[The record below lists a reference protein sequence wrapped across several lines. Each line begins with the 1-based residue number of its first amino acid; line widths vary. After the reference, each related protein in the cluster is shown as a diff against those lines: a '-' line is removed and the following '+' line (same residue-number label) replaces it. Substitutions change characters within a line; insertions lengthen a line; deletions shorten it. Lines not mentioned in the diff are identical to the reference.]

1 MPKRNNGAILN
12 MEQAVEK
19 YIVLIGDGMGDEPLP
34 EFEQRTALEA
44 ARIPTMDFLARN
56 GELGLLKTIPDGM
69 PLGSDVANMSLMGYD
84 PREFY
89 TGRGPLEAAAMG
101 IEMNPED
108 VAFRCNLVTLS
119 FREGRVYMDDYSAG
133 HIGTEEAHS
142 LVEDL
147 ATLISSRSFELI
159 PGVSY
164 RHLLLWR
171 GGPEGIVTFP
181 PHDYTN
187 QDVTEAWHIY
197 EDEPLLFQVFKKAI
211 TFFHRHPVNEK
222 RKERGLNPANSIW
235 LWGQGRKP
243 VMPTLTD
250 LYGINGSV
258 IAAVDLIKGLGKW
271 AGLDDVKVEGATG
284 FLDTNYRGKAE
295 AALNVLE
302 YQDIA
307 FLHVEAPD
315 EAGHMGNAREK
326 VRAIE
331 NFDREVV
338 TPVFEEMSKRNTP
351 FRMLVVTDHYT
362 PVAIR
367 THAAG
372 AVPFI
377 IYDSRKAGEN
387 PSKAYSESAAKET
400 GLEIPEGHTII
411 PRLLEVEL
419 PGEKDEDEG

>member
-1 MPKRNNGAILN
+1 

-84 PREFY
+84 PTEFY

-133 HIGTEEAHS
+133 HITTEEAHN

-147 ATLISSRSFELI
+147 APLIASRSFELI

-171 GGPEGIVTFP
+171 GGPEGLVTFP

-197 EDEPLLFQVFKKAI
+197 EDEPLLYQVLKKAI

-222 RKERGLNPANSIW
+222 RKERDLNPANSIW

-243 VMPTLTD
+243 VMPTLTE
-250 LYGINGSV
+250 LYGIKGSV

-271 AGLDDVKVEGATG
+271 AGLEEVKVEGATG
-284 FLDTNYRGKAE
+284 FWIQT
-295 AALNVLE
+295 
-302 YQDIA
+302 
-307 FLHVEAPD
+307 
-315 EAGHMGNAREK
+315 
-326 VRAIE
+326 
-331 NFDREVV
+331 
-338 TPVFEEMSKRNTP
+338 T
-351 FRMLVVTDHYT
+351 
-362 PVAIR
+362 
-367 THAAG
+367 
-372 AVPFI
+372 
-377 IYDSRKAGEN
+377 GER
-387 PSKAYSESAAKET
+387 PKQ
-400 GLEIPEGHTII
+400 P
-411 PRLLEVEL
+411 
-419 PGEKDEDEG
+419 

>member
-1 MPKRNNGAILN
+1 
-12 MEQAVEK
+12 MEPVEK
-19 YIVLIGDGMGDEPLP
+19 FIVLIGDGMGDEPMP

-44 ARIPTMDFLARN
+44 ARIPTMDYLART

-84 PREFY
+84 PGEFY
-89 TGRGPLEAAAMG
+89 TGRGPLEAAAMD
-101 IEMNPED
+101 IDMNPED

-133 HIGTEEAHS
+133 HISTEEAHK

-147 ATLISSRSFELI
+147 AQLVASRSFELI

-171 GGPEGIVTFP
+171 GGPEGLVTFP

-187 QDVTEAWHIY
+187 ADVTEAWHIY
-197 EDEPLLFQVFKKAI
+197 EDEPLLYEVLKKAI

-222 RKERGLNPANSIW
+222 RKERGLNVANSIW

-243 VMPTLTD
+243 VMPTLTE
-250 LYGINGSV
+250 LYGIKGSV

-271 AGLDDVKVEGATG
+271 AGLEEIEVRGATG
-284 FLDTNYRGKAE
+284 FLDTNYRGKAD
-295 AALNVLE
+295 AALNALE
-302 YQDIA
+302 EQDFV

-338 TPVFEEMSKRNTP
+338 TPIFDGMKKRNIP

-362 PVAIR
+362 PVSIR

-372 AVPFI
+372 PVPFI
-377 IYDSRKAGEN
+377 IYDSRKEQDS
-387 PSKAYSESAAKET
+387 PDRSYSEKAAAET
-400 GLEIPEGHTII
+400 GLNISQGHHII
-411 PRLLEVEL
+411 PRLLEV
-419 PGEKDEDEG
+419 PPPEKENGDEE